1 VRLTYPHYLAFLACF
16 LLALPMQAQPLAS
29 RVQHARE
36 KHAAENSDKN
46 QPSDVLGRNTPNG
59 TVVGFLGAA
68 RQGRYKEAAEY
79 LEMPS
84 TASSKHREEIA
95 RQLYVLMDSAFVERV
110 GIISGQLE
118 GSHQMGVPKDRQR
131 IGAFRINGSDTNV
144 DLVHVPASPSGEIW
158 LFSSE
163 VVGEVPNLFAQI
175 EGGNTESAPARLPG
189 VTNLLSSSPRRFIAL
204 LLLVVISLAAA
215 WLLVYFLRALTGI
228 LPRWRKH
235 PFIKDI
241 SKSLTA
247 PMTLVLGVII
257 HQLGVYFL
265 GIPVLTR
272 LHYQRITSVLLVV
285 GIAWL
290 VLRLVRVFSD
300 QARYRSLSSPEHR
313 RGSLILLGQ
322 RIANVII
329 IIVAGLLS
337 LSILGFNITG
347 AIAGLGI
354 GSIALAFAAQKT
366 LENLLGGVA
375 ILSDEVIRIG
385 ETCRIGDRE
394 GTVED
399 ISLRSTRFRT
409 LECTELSVP
418 NGQLAS
424 MTLENLSR
432 RKKFLFRTKIGLRPD
447 TSPEELRLLLA
458 KVVSLLRENP
468 KVDSNPFRVRLV
480 GFAEA
485 SIDIEIHCHIL
496 TNNLDQFMTIRE
508 HLLLQIMEAIT
519 TAGTALAVSSR
530 VLSIGEPVK
539 RDMLREVQIRRS
551 TG

>member
-1 VRLTYPHYLAFLACF
+1 MRLTYPHHLACF
-16 LLALPMQAQPLAS
+16 ACCLLVSAMDVRSLAAQVPH
-29 RVQHARE
+29 VPKQHATQ
-36 KHAAENSDKN
+36 ASDKN
-46 QPSDVLGRNTPNG
+46 ETSDALGRDTPNG
-59 TVVGFLGAA
+59 TVVGFLETA

-79 LEMPS
+79 LQMPNPAGGKS
-84 TASSKHREEIA
+84 PEETARL
-95 RQLYVLMDSAFVERV
+95 LYVLMENAFVERV

-118 GSHQMGVPKDRQR
+118 GSHQIGVPKDRQR
-131 IGAFRINGSDTNV
+131 IGVFRINGADTYV
-144 DLVHVPASPSGEIW
+144 DLVHVPAPTSGEIW

-163 VVGEVPNLFAQI
+163 VIAEVPNLFLQI
-175 EGGNTESAPARLPG
+175 EGGKTDLVPARLPG
-189 VTNLLSSSPRRFIAL
+189 VTNLLTSSPRRFIAL
-204 LLLVVISLAAA
+204 LLLAAISLATS
-215 WLLVYFLRALTGI
+215 WLVVYLLRALTRV
-228 LPRWRKH
+228 LPRWRENA
-235 PFIKDI
+235 FVKDV

-247 PMTLVLGVII
+247 PMTLILGVII
-257 HQLGVYFL
+257 HQLGVYSL

-272 LHYQRITSVLLVV
+272 LHYQRATGVLLVV
-285 GIAWL
+285 GVAWL
-290 VLRLVRVFSD
+290 VLRLVTALGD
-300 QARYRSLSSPEHR
+300 QARSRSPSGSEHR
-313 RGSLILLGQ
+313 RGSIILLGQ
-322 RIANVII
+322 RIANVMV

-366 LENLLGGVA
+366 LENLLGGVS

-385 ETCRIGDRE
+385 ETCRIGNRE

-424 MTLENLSR
+424 MTLENISR
-432 RKKFLFRTKIGLRPD
+432 REKSPFRTKIGLRPD

-458 KVVSLLRENP
+458 KIRSLLREHP
-468 KVDSNPFRVRLV
+468 KVDSEPLRVRLV
-480 GFAEA
+480 GFGEA

-496 TNNLDQFMTIRE
+496 TNNLDQFLGIRE
-508 HLLLQIMEAIT
+508 QLLLRIIEAIT

-530 VLSIGEPVK
+530 VLSIGEPAK
-539 RDMLREVQIRRS
+539 RDMLQEVQLRRS
-551 TG
+551 AG